1 MITNGLLTKKR
12 ENDETSLYFLAYEGI
27 GRNVTVGILLLNRAF
42 YLERSGE
49 QIGARLNGWDSTER

>member
-1 MITNGLLTKKR
+1 LTKKR

>member
-1 MITNGLLTKKR
+1 MITNGLFTKKR
-12 ENDETSLYFLAYEGI
+12 ETDETSLYFWAYEGI
-27 GRNVTVGILLLNRAF
+27 GRNVTVAILLLNRAF

>member
-1 MITNGLLTKKR
+1 VITNRLFTKKR
-12 ENDETSLYFLAYEGI
+12 ETDETSLYFWAYEGI
-27 GRNVTVGILLLNRAF
+27 GKNVTVAILLLNRAF